1 MDHFRYMGTRFS
13 VRDTIPDGV
22 AGTKIT
28 LNRMAELARAGRRDP
43 YIRKLALSIIA
54 GIPAKNWDA
63 ELMRLHKWVRNN
75 IRYVRDPVDTLSG
88 QRVKGIEYLAT
99 PRATLE
105 TKAGD
110 CDESA
115 TLLSSL
121 LGTIGHPSRFVA
133 VGLHGNS
140 FSHVFVESPTQKNTW
155 LSADATEPVEI
166 GWKPR
171 NITSRLIRYA
181 D

>member
-1 MDHFRYMGTRFS
+1 MNRFRYMGSVFS
-13 VRDTIPDGV
+13 ARDIIPDGV

-28 LNRMAELARAGRRDP
+28 LDRMADLARAGRRDP
-43 YIRKLALSIIA
+43 YIRKLALAIIA
-54 GIPAKNWDA
+54 GVPAKNWDA
-63 ELMRLHKWVRNN
+63 ELMRLHKWVRDN
-75 IRYVRDPVDTLSG
+75 IRYVRDPVDSLSG
-88 QRVKGIEYLAT
+88 STVKGIEYLAT

-105 TKAGD
+105 SKAGD

-121 LGTIGHPSRFVA
+121 LGSVGHPSRFVA
-133 VGLHGNS
+133 VGLHGRPY
-140 FSHVFVESPTQKNTW
+140 SHVFVESPTQNKTW
-155 LSADATEPVEI
+155 LSADATEPVDI
-166 GWKPR
+166 GWLPR